1 MILQTYLN
9 NPSFSLYIALFV
21 FYRIITLE
29 IEQSLRGVNLISD
42 ILLKKTLELLSNYY
56 CY

>member
-1 MILQTYLN
+1 MILQTSLN
-9 NPSFSLYIALFV
+9 NPSFSLYIILFV

-42 ILLKKTLELLSNYY
+42 ILLKNTGVVI
-56 CY
+56 